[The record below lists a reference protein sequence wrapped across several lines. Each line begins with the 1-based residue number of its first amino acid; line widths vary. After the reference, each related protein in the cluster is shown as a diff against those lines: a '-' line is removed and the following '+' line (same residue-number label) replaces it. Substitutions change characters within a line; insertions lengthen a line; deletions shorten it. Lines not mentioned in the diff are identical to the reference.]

1 MKIMKSTINKISFL
15 LVLILLSWKLQGQEQ
30 PIKVA
35 CVGNSVTFGY
45 GLPNREAE
53 AYPVQLQQLLG
64 KDYQVGNFG
73 HSGATLLSKG
83 HRPYIEQQAYR
94 DALAFTPDLVVIHLG
109 LNDTDPRN
117 WPNHRDEFIGDYL
130 RLIDSYKD
138 SQGNKPKVWI
148 CRMTPIFNHHPRF
161 KSGTRDWFWQ
171 IQEAIETVAQN
182 SQATLINLHSP
193 LYSHPNLFAD
203 ALHPDAEGAGIIART
218 VFSAITGDHGGL
230 KPAGIFG
237 NNMVLQQKMA
247 IPVYGTAN
255 RGETITVKLNHQE
268 QKTIAGDDGTW
279 KVWFPPMKAGGH
291 HKLEIAGEGKTIRF
305 ENILI
310 GEVWLCSGQSNM
322 EFPLS
327 QSAGGALEASQ
338 ANQTEIRLLNHQG
351 FVKTNNTS
359 WDSASLSRLNRL
371 DYFEGA
377 WQVCNPKDAA
387 NFSAVAYHFGK
398 TLQSKIKVPVGI
410 IQMAVGGSPAEAWI
424 DRKTLEHH
432 PQLVDILYHWRKND
446 MIQTWCRERAEKNI
460 SNGKNQLQR
469 HPYEPAYLYES
480 GIQQL
485 AGFPIKGILWYQG
498 ESNAHHVELHEIILP
513 TLVGSWRKA
522 WQNPDLPFYFVQL
535 SSLSRPSWPH
545 FRDSQRRLAQTIPN
559 CHMVVSSDLGDS
571 LDVHPIRKQE
581 VGKRLALQ
589 ALKYSYSIKP
599 IQPCGPEIE
608 EAVEKNGILTLAFRH
623 AKKLNT
629 SDGQL
634 LREIEI
640 AGPDRQYKTVM
651 ATIKGNTI
659 TFPTNGMRVKTVRY
673 AWRPYSR
680 GNLVN
685 EAGLPA
691 STFEIHCK

>member
-1 MKIMKSTINKISFL
+1 MKSTINKISFL

-45 GLPNREAE
+45 GLPNREVE

-64 KDYQVGNFG
+64 KDYLVGNFG

-94 DALAFTPDLVVIHLG
+94 DALAFNPDLVVIHLG

-130 RLIDSYKD
+130 RLIDSFKD

-182 SQATLINLHSP
+182 SQATLIDLHSP
-193 LYSHPNLFAD
+193 LYNRPNLFAD

-218 VFSAITGDHGGL
+218 VFSAITGYHGGL

-255 RGETITVKLNHQE
+255 RGETIAVKLNHQE
-268 QKTIAGDDGTW
+268 QKTIAGDDGSW
-279 KVWFPPMKAGGH
+279 KVWFPPMDAGGPY
-291 HKLEIAGEGKTIRF
+291 KLEIAGKEKTIHF
-305 ENILI
+305 QNILI

-322 EFPLS
+322 EFTLA
-327 QSAGGALEASQ
+327 QSAGGDKESKA
-338 ANQTEIRLLNHQG
+338 ANQKEIRLLNYQG

-387 NFSAVAYHFGK
+387 NFSAVAYYFGK

-446 MIQTWCRERAEKNI
+446 MIQPWCRERAEKNI
-460 SNGKNQLQR
+460 SSAKNQLQR

-480 GIQQL
+480 GICQL
-485 AGFPIKGILWYQG
+485 AGLPIKGILWYQG
-498 ESNAHHVELHEIILP
+498 ESNAHNVELHEIIFP

-581 VGKRLALQ
+581 VGERLALQ
-589 ALKYSYSIKP
+589 VLKYSYGKKQ
-599 IQPCGPEIE
+599 IQACGPEIK
-608 EAVEKNGILTLAFRH
+608 EAVEKNGILTLSFQH
-623 AKKLNT
+623 AKKLHT
-629 SDGQL
+629 SDGQP

-640 AGPDRQYKTVM
+640 AGPNRQYKTVV
-651 ATIKGNTI
+651 AVIKGNTI
-659 TFPTNGMRVKTVRY
+659 TFPTNGMMVKTVRY

-685 EAGLPA
+685 EAGLPS
-691 STFEIHCK
+691 STFEIPCKQL